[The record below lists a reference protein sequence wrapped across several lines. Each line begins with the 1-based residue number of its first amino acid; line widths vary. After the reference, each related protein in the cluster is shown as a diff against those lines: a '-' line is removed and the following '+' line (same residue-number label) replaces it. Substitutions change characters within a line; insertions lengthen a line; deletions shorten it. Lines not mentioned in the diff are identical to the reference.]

1 MIGVDIVYI
10 PEFKKQMEL
19 GGDAF
24 MHKVFNLDEINNS
37 KAEHLA
43 GLWAAKEAVVKAS
56 LKPIGKLTDVEIGNS
71 NSGQPF
77 ASAKGNKFEISIAH
91 DGDYAIAVAYRVNP

>member
-1 MIGVDIVYI
+1 MIGADIVYI

-19 GGDAF
+19 GGNTF
-24 MHKVFNLDEINNS
+24 MQKVFNESEIKNS

-56 LKPIGKLTDVEIGNS
+56 DKPIRKLTDVKISSSKNGK
-71 NSGQPF
+71 PL
-77 ASAKGNKFEISIAH
+77 ASAKGSKFDISIAH
-91 DGDYAIAVAYRVNP
+91 DGDYAIAVAYRVGR